1 MPFRTLAYPL
11 PSQGGLGI
19 HLTLDLAGIARFGP
33 DASAVS
39 TLDVAVRPEDGP
51 KFGATIEQYWPDC
64 NVNKLSS
71 DHAGVRPKLKLAGS
85 IVPDFVFLQSH
96 ASGGSKVISLLGID
110 SPGLTSCLA
119 IAEHVF
125 EMI

>member
-1 MPFRTLAYPL
+1 MPFKTLVYPL
-11 PSQGGLGI
+11 PSQGGFGI
-19 HLTLDLAGIARFGP
+19 HLTLDLAGRARFGR

-39 TLDVAVRPEDGP
+39 TLDFAVSPEDGP
-51 KFGATIEQYWPDC
+51 KFGVAVKQYWPDC
-64 NVNKLSS
+64 NVNKLSP
-71 DHAGVRPKLKLAGS
+71 DFAGVRPKLKLAGS
-85 IVPDFVFLQSH
+85 VVPAFVFLESH
-96 ASGGSKVISLLGID
+96 ASGGSKVVSLLSVD